1 MNERSEFNA
10 SFEQVTL
17 LITHYNRS
25 KSLERLLESFD
36 SFECSFGEILVSD
49 DGSKTEHISYIENLQ
64 EKFDFKLLKAVK
76 NSGLGNNI
84 NKGQDA
90 VTKPYTLYV
99 QEDFVPLPG
108 FQKVLRDGLEI
119 LLDNSDA
126 DYVRFYSY
134 FAHPKVKYYK
144 NGFSEMIFDPWST
157 DTNKFHLYSDHPH
170 LRRSSFLNKFGRYNE
185 TKHSDKIEFDMMI
198 SFLRN
203 KGKGY
208 LYNDFKSV
216 FDQVNSSTEPST
228 VKRDFWRNS
237 NSLLI
242 KIMRYF
248 YRQYIFNYSYFLKKY

>member
-1 MNERSEFNA
+1 MLETRED
-10 SFEQVTL
+10 FECVSL

-25 KSLERLLESFD
+25 KSLERLLESFA
-36 SFECSFGEILVSD
+36 SFGCTFGEIVVSD
-49 DGSKTEHISYIENLQ
+49 DGSNPDHISYIEDLQ
-64 EKFDFKLLKAVK
+64 KRYEFRLIKAIK

-90 VTKPYTLYV
+90 VTKPFTLYV

-108 FQKVLRDGLEI
+108 FQRVLRDGLSI
-119 LLDNSDA
+119 LSDNEEA

-134 FAHPKVKYYK
+134 FAHPKVRYYRD
-144 NGFSEMIFDPWST
+144 GFSEMIFDPWSP

-170 LRRSSFLNKFGRYNE
+170 MRRSSFTKKFGRYNE
-185 TKHSDKIEFDMMI
+185 TKHSDKIEFDMAI
-198 SFLRN
+198 AFLRN

-237 NSLLI
+237 NNGLVRL
-242 KIMRYF
+242 MRYF

>member
-1 MNERSEFNA
+1 MSEKKRG
-10 SFEQVTL
+10 FEQVTL
-17 LITHYNRS
+17 LVTHYNRS
-25 KSLERLLESFD
+25 KSLERLLASFA
-36 SFECSFGEILVSD
+36 SYNFTFGEILISD
-49 DGSKTEHISYIENLQ
+49 DGSKQEHINYIEELQ
-64 EKFDFKLLKAVK
+64 NKFEFKLLKAVK

-108 FQKVLRDGLEI
+108 FQKVLEDGLGI
-119 LLDNSDA
+119 LLDNPKA

-134 FAHPKVKYYK
+134 FAHPKVKYYRD
-144 NGFSEMIFDPWST
+144 GFSEMIFDPWSA

-170 LRRSSFLNKFGRYNE
+170 IRRSTFLDKFGRYNE

-208 LYNDFKSV
+208 LYNDYKSV
-216 FDQVNSSTEPST
+216 FDQVNSSAEPST

-237 NSLLI
+237 NNPVVSL
-242 KIMRYF
+242 MRYL

>member
-1 MNERSEFNA
+1 MTEKVTHFDK
-10 SFEQVTL
+10 VTL

-25 KSLERLLESFD
+25 QSLERLLASFD
-36 SFECSFGEILVSD
+36 SYNCTFNEILVSD
-49 DGSKTEHISYIENLQ
+49 DGSKPEHVEYIENL
-64 EKFDFKLLKAVK
+64 KNKYDFTLLKAPK
-76 NSGLGNNI
+76 NKGLGNNL

-90 VTKPYTLYV
+90 VKSPYTLYV

-108 FQKVLRDGLEI
+108 FEKPLKDGLEI
-119 LLDNSDA
+119 LEQDQTA

-134 FAHPKVKYYK
+134 FKHPETKAFK
-144 NGFSEMIFDPWST
+144 NGFSEMIFNPWSP

-170 LRRSSFLNKFGRYNE
+170 IRRSSFLQKFGRYNE

-198 SFLRN
+198 SFLRK

-208 LYNDFKSV
+208 LYDNFKSV
-216 FDQVNSSTEPST
+216 FDQVNSSEEPST

-237 NSLLI
+237 DSALV
-242 KIMRYF
+242 KVMRYL